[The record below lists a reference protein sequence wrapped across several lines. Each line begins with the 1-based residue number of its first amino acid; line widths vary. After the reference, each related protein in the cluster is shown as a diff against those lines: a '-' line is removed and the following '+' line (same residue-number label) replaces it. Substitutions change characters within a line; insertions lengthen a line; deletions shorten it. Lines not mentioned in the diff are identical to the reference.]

1 MIYES
6 KSNDADSDESTSWI
20 IVIATIVALAGGIAA
35 FWKFGRSTTPEATKN
50 DKIDGRAGFRWLR
63 EEGNDLIPISELAA
77 RKQFVTSSISGSPA
91 CCLIDLSMVGLGRF
105 LKIRR
110 WDRLMLPARK
120 RQRERQWSLRRH
132 WHLLNLPSALP
143 SRRGLLLDR
152 WPSYG
157 SRNQVNHWRQS
168 EEEGTET
175 VQDKRGAPQQIFSP
189 FWWNCLTLGGVHL
202 QL

>member
-1 MIYES
+1 VRNLSFLCLLLNFLHRFIWVKPSRNPGVLSTLTYRIMIYES

-110 WDRLMLPARK
+110 
-120 RQRERQWSLRRH
+120 
-132 WHLLNLPSALP
+132 
-143 SRRGLLLDR
+143 
-152 WPSYG
+152 
-157 SRNQVNHWRQS
+157 
-168 EEEGTET
+168 
-175 VQDKRGAPQQIFSP
+175 
-189 FWWNCLTLGGVHL
+189 
-202 QL
+202 